1 MAKNLITTNI
11 LGSVKAPLTK
21 AALDTL
27 QANFKEIP
35 ASIAR
40 GVLGSYTTGNVIIWE
55 GFIITL
61 STVTTTNDTATWTAG
76 TVYYNGE
83 FYQVTAGTLTKTSGV
98 FLYSIIDSLITA
110 QFSDGNSYN
119 WLETKTITITSGTSG
134 TGIADYAA
142 ATVKSLVSLWKSS
155 SSTAGATVTSS
166 AGVVTISAL
175 NTKWIKKGNVCILN
189 YQIGLNFDSS
199 VTKDF
204 TITFPIP
211 IPSIPTAFNFAVTSL
226 AGVNFGGSVSP
237 SSFIAETLLNGT
249 LNVMNIVFQQ
259 GTLNANIGAT
269 YSYAE
274 VCGQY
279 SYEIAY

>member
-142 ATVKSLVSLWKSS
+142 ATVKRLTDILSGKINTTLFTYQNGYSDGGLVGSVGKFKIDNLGNVKLIGLIAAPS
-155 SSTAGATVTSS
+155 TVTSDIFIMLPFGFTPS
-166 AGVVTISAL
+166 TPKVFATATYFSLTSGGVFC
-175 NTKWIKKGNVCILN
+175 N
-189 YQIGLNFDSS
+189 
-199 VTKDF
+199 
-204 TITFPIP
+204 
-211 IPSIPTAFNFAVTSL
+211 
-226 AGVNFGGSVSP
+226 
-237 SSFIAETLLNGT
+237 IATNGT
-249 LNVMNIVFQQ
+249 CRINNYAGAFISGGANFCLDGINFNVND
-259 GTLNANIGAT
+259 
-269 YSYAE
+269 
-274 VCGQY
+274 
-279 SYEIAY
+279 

>member
-98 FLYSIIDSLITA
+98 FLYSIIDSIITA
-110 QFSDGNSYN
+110 QFSDGNTYN

-142 ATVKSLVSLWKSS
+142 ATVKPLNSLWNAST
-155 SSTAGATVTSS
+155 STAGALATSS
-166 AGVVTISAL
+166 AGTVSIAGLV
-175 NTKWIKKGNVCILN
+175 NRWIKKTNICFFN
-189 YQIGLNFDSS
+189 YQISVNFSNT
-199 VTKDF
+199 VGKDF
-204 TITFPIP
+204 FVSMPLPILAINTISNSSIVNFAGSASDSYIALSQVNYITNKLEITFYSTQM
-211 IPSIPTAFNFAVTSL
+211 PSTIGSNYTTAVI
-226 AGVNFGGSVSP
+226 FGQ
-237 SSFIAETLLNGT
+237 I
-249 LNVMNIVFQQ
+249 
-259 GTLNANIGAT
+259 
-269 YSYAE
+269 
-274 VCGQY
+274 C
-279 SYEIAY
+279 YEIAI